1 MDEQQANG
9 FFLKWMM
16 RYKQSPI
23 VQATEI
29 VSCQITGFVKMFF
42 NEYGYGYS
50 NDHYPMTL
58 KNIHIYMMTN
68 LDILTKTF
76 ILFPLNEGNSHWN
89 RWAAMNPWVQLAR
102 VLYERA
108 RPSKIDKKGFS
119 FCCGY
124 YKVTNGLFSC
134 DGLEKKGIG

>member
-1 MDEQQANG
+1 
-9 FFLKWMM
+9 MM
-16 RYKQSPI
+16 RNKQSPI

-29 VSCQITGFVKMFF
+29 VSCQITGFVRDFF
-42 NEYGYGYS
+42 HKEGYGYN
-50 NDHYPMTL
+50 NDRFPMTL

-68 LDILTKTF
+68 LDILTKKF

-89 RWAAMNPWVQLAR
+89 GWAAVNPWVQLAR

-108 RPSKIDKKGFS
+108 RPSKIDKKEFS

-124 YKVTNGLFSC
+124 YKVTNGLISC
-134 DGLEKKGIG
+134 DGLKKRE